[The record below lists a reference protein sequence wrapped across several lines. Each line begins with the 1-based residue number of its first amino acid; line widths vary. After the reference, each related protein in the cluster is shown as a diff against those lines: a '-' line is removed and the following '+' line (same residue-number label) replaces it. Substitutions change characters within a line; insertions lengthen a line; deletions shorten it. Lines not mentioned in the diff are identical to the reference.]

1 MAYCADATALQIA
14 LCPRS
19 QRFFCFPTIGERGGS
34 VASPSFHSTLRG
46 FQIDLVMTGLNWE
59 IAVLEDIGLK
69 PPRPDFDAVKPFWMW
84 SMEQANLGTK
94 L

>member
-1 MAYCADATALQIA
+1 
-14 LCPRS
+14 
-19 QRFFCFPTIGERGGS
+19 
-34 VASPSFHSTLRG
+34 
-46 FQIDLVMTGLNWE
+46 MTGLNWE
-59 IAVLEDIGLK
+59 IVVRLK